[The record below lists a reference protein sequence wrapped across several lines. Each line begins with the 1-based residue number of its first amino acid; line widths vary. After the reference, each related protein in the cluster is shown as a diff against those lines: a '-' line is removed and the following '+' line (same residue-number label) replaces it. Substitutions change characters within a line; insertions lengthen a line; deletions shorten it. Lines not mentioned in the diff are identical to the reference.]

1 MRKGAF
7 FAFSF
12 SAAVLLSRAIFQDA
26 SFWIF
31 LGLFV
36 LALIFGAF
44 PGKTWTAAFI
54 ITSAAALAFVWC
66 FVFSTWVTAPVRY
79 YEGQTRAV
87 SAVVVDSAGDYRYGR
102 QVQVRVDGMLCRLY
116 VRTEEEFAPEPGDKL
131 TFSADCKIP
140 SNDDIRYNPASKGYK
155 LYLYCEELP
164 KVTSPEKGSIL
175 YLPQRLKTAVGQT
188 IDRIFPADASP
199 FMHALLTGD
208 RTELYKDTFL
218 YSMLTH
224 SGVSHIVAV
233 SGMHVSFLVGFLM
246 FFFGKKKKLTLLAAP
261 VIVLFMA
268 MVGFTPSVTRAG
280 IMQLLLL
287 FSPFFMREYD
297 SVTSLGVSLLVI
309 LAVNPDAVFDPSL
322 QMSFGAVA
330 GILLFYDRFNV
341 KIKNRKGRKTLAKAL
356 IWLARAAFSTI
367 AVSLSAQVFVLPLS
381 AFYYKSVS
389 VVSPITNLLVLWA
402 VSLCF
407 CTGVLAVI
415 LGFIYAPIGT
425 AAAAVPILLFRYIR
439 AVVKLLGGLRFSF
452 LTTDSFYF
460 VVMLAAIYIILAI
473 LLTKAGEKI
482 RLPVLAGSA
491 VVLVAAAMIFSSA
504 DSKLSVM
511 DVTALDVGQGQCL
524 IVAAGDDVYVVD
536 CGGSVLDDEGDLA
549 ADYLLSRGYTELDGL
564 ILTHFHSDHACGVP
578 ELLRRIPTKTVYA
591 PEIGDE
597 ASEEVFIETEDIP
610 AEWEFVYDETVLLCG
625 SGLSVTLY
633 PPVGLAG
640 ENELGVSALFSYDD
654 FDVLTVG
661 DMNGVTESIFTD
673 VFALP
678 DIELLV
684 VGHHGSKYSSS
695 NTFLDAL
702 TPETAFIS
710 VGKNYYGHPA
720 PETLE
725 RLSERGIDIYR
736 TDLNGTVTLRLGE
749 RGTR

>member
-1 MRKGAF
+1 MRKGAV

-12 SAAVLLSRAIFQDA
+12 SAAVLLSRALFRDT

-31 LGLFV
+31 LGFFTIALV
-36 LALIFGAF
+36 LGAF
-44 PGKTWTAAFI
+44 PGKSRTAVFI
-54 ITSAAALAFVWC
+54 AASAAALAFAWC
-66 FVFSTWVTAPVRY
+66 FVFNTWVTAPVRY
-79 YEGQTRAV
+79 YEGNTVEV
-87 SAVVVDSAGDYRYGR
+87 SAVVIDSAGDYRYGR
-102 QVQVRVDGMLCRLY
+102 QIQVRVDGMLCRLY
-116 VRTEEEFAPEPGDKL
+116 VRTDEEFDPEPGDRL
-131 TFSADCKIP
+131 TFSADCRIP

-164 KVTSPEKGSIL
+164 EVTRPEKGSIL
-175 YLPQRLKTAVGQT
+175 YFPQRLKAAVGQR
-188 IDRIFPADASP
+188 IDRIFPTDAAP
-199 FMHALLTGD
+199 FMQSLLTGD

-218 YSMLTH
+218 YSLLTH

-246 FFFGKKKKLTLLAAP
+246 FFFGKRKKLTLLAAP

-297 SVTSLGVSLLVI
+297 PVTSLGISLFVI

-330 GILLFYDRFNV
+330 GILLFYDRFNIR
-341 KIKNRKGRKTLAKAL
+341 IKNKKGRKPLIKAL
-356 IWLARAAFSTI
+356 LWLARAAFSTV
-367 AVSLSAQVFVLPLS
+367 ALSLSAQVFVLPLS
-381 AFYYKSVS
+381 AFYYRSVS
-389 VVSPITNLLVLWA
+389 VVSPVTNLLVLWA

-415 LGFIYAPIGT
+415 LGFVYAPAG
-425 AAAAVPILLFRYIR
+425 AAVAAIPTLLFRYIR

-452 LTTDSFYF
+452 LTTDSFFF
-460 VVMLAAIYIILAI
+460 VVMLAATYIILAI

-491 VVLVAAAMIFSSA
+491 VVLVAAAMVFSSA
-504 DSKLSVM
+504 DARLSVM

-524 IVAAGDDVYVVD
+524 IVSAGDDVFVVD

-578 ELLRRIPTKTVYA
+578 ELLRRIPTRTVYA
-591 PEIGDE
+591 PDVGDE
-597 ASEEVFIETEDIP
+597 ASQEIFIATEDIP
-610 AEWEFVYDETVLLCG
+610 VEWEFIYDETVLLCD

-654 FDVLTVG
+654 FDVLAVG

-673 VFALP
+673 VFTLP
-678 DIELLV
+678 DIELLIA
-684 VGHHGSKYSSS
+684 GHHGSKYSSS
-695 NTFLDAL
+695 STLLDAL

-725 RLSERGIDIYR
+725 RLSDRGIEIYR
-736 TDLNGTVTLRLGE
+736 TDLNGTITLRLGE
-749 RGTR
+749 RG